1 MTTPTP
7 LYPLLVVRSILG
19 LLAVGVL
26 LLAVAVAQ
34 VGPEWLD
41 RAGGVAVAASYAA
54 LLAMRTGGRPLVFGI
69 AALVFGATGAL
80 VAELGPASGVVHD
93 AGVILTTGGAVGMA
107 VLTAVLAV
115 MLTTPAVRAL
125 RAAGEV
131 LVAFAIAGVGSLAV
145 IAFRPRLDV
154 DRLDYAA
161 LALAFGLGFVLVF
174 RLGAGWHGLGRRGLL
189 VVLGG
194 SAVLAVSVAYAELL
208 RHYGTPQLVDAI
220 DSSVRWTRDTI
231 GAVPRPLQV
240 LVGVPALLWGCHMRA
255 RRRQGWWVCVFG
267 CAATGS
273 VATTLANPGTTW
285 LEAGLIPL
293 YSLVL
298 GLAFGYLAIRVDLAL
313 TGQRGSR
320 ARAVERERAV
330 RPEPSRLQ
338 PLL

>member
-1 MTTPTP
+1 MTTPKP
-7 LYPLLVVRSILG
+7 LYPLLVVRSILA
-19 LLAVGVL
+19 LLGVGIVL
-26 LLAVAVAQ
+26 LGVAVAD
-34 VGPEWLD
+34 VGPAWLD
-41 RAGGVAVAASYAA
+41 RTGGVAVASAYAA
-54 LLAMRTGGRPLVFGI
+54 LLAMRTGGRPLVFGVG
-69 AALVFGATGAL
+69 AVVMGATGGL
-80 VAELGPASGVVHD
+80 LAELGPSRGLAHD
-93 AGVILTTGGAVGMA
+93 AAVILTAGGAVGTA

-125 RAAGEV
+125 RAAVEV
-131 LVAFAIAGVGSLAV
+131 LVAFAIAAVGSLAV
-145 IAFRPRLDV
+145 ISFRPQIDDARF
-154 DRLDYAA
+154 DYAT

-194 SAVLAVSVAYAELL
+194 SAVLAVTVAYAELL
-208 RHYGTPQLVDAI
+208 RHYGTPELVDAI
-220 DSSVRWTRDTI
+220 DRSVRWTRDTI

-285 LEAGLIPL
+285 LEAGLIPV

-298 GLAFGYLAIRVDLAL
+298 GLALGYLVIRADLAL

-320 ARAVERERAV
+320 ARAVERAHAV

>member
-1 MTTPTP
+1 MTTPKP

-19 LLAVGVL
+19 LLAVGVV

-34 VGPEWLD
+34 VGPDWLD

-69 AALVFGATGAL
+69 AALVFGVTGAL

-93 AGVILTTGGAVGMA
+93 TGVILTTGGAVGMA

-285 LEAGLIPL
+285 LEAGLIPV

-298 GLAFGYLAIRVDLAL
+298 GLVLGYLVIRIDLAL

-320 ARAVERERAV
+320 ARAVERAHAV

>member
-1 MTTPTP
+1 MTTPKP

-19 LLAVGVL
+19 LLAIGVVL
-26 LLAVAVAQ
+26 LGVAVAE
-34 VGPEWLD
+34 VGPAWLD
-41 RAGGVAVAASYAA
+41 RAGGVAVATAYAA

-69 AALVFGATGAL
+69 AALAFGVTGAL
-80 VAELGPASGVVHD
+80 LAELGPTTGLWQEVAEL
-93 AGVILTTGGAVGMA
+93 LTTAGAVGTA

-115 MLTTPAVRAL
+115 MLTTPAASVL

-145 IAFRPRLDV
+145 VSFRPHLDV
-154 DRLDYAA
+154 ERFDYAA
-161 LALAFGLGFVLVF
+161 LALAFALGFVLVF

-194 SAVLAVSVAYAELL
+194 SAVLAVSIAYAELL
-208 RHYGTPQLVDAI
+208 RHYGTPELVDAI
-220 DSSVRWTRDTI
+220 DRSVRWTRDTI

-298 GLAFGYLAIRVDLAL
+298 GLVLGYLVIRVDLAL

-320 ARAVERERAV
+320 ARAVEREKAV

>member
-1 MTTPTP
+1 MTTPQP
-7 LYPLLVVRSILG
+7 LYPLLVVRSILAV
-19 LLAVGVL
+19 LAVGVVL
-26 LLAVAVAQ
+26 LALAVAG
-34 VGPEWLD
+34 VGPAWLD
-41 RAGGVAVAASYAA
+41 RAGGVAVASADAG

-69 AALVFGATGAL
+69 GGVAFGATASL
-80 VAELGPASGVVHD
+80 LAELGPSSGLAHE
-93 AGVILTTGGAVGMA
+93 AAVIMTTGGAVGTA

-115 MLTTPAVRAL
+115 MLTTPAVRTLRSAL
-125 RAAGEV
+125 EV

-145 IAFRPRLDV
+145 IAFRPQLDEE
-154 DRLDYAA
+154 RFAYATLA
-161 LALAFGLGFVLVF
+161 LALGLGFVLVF

-194 SAVLAVSVAYAELL
+194 SAALAVSVAYAELL
-208 RHYGTPQLVDAI
+208 RHYGTPELVDAI
-220 DSSVRWTRDTI
+220 DRSVRWTRDTI

-273 VATTLANPGTTW
+273 VATTLTNPHTTW

-298 GLAFGYLAIRVDLAL
+298 GIALGYLVIRVDLAL

-320 ARAVERERAV
+320 ARAVERTRAV

>member
-1 MTTPTP
+1 VTTPKP
-7 LYPLLVVRSILG
+7 LYPLLVVRSIL
-19 LLAVGVL
+19 AVLVVGIVL
-26 LLAVAVAQ
+26 LGVAVAE
-34 VGPEWLD
+34 VGPAWLD
-41 RAGGVAVAASYAA
+41 RAGGVAVASSYAA
-54 LLAMRTGGRPLVFGI
+54 LLAMRTGGRPLVFGS
-69 AALVFGATGAL
+69 AALVVGAAGAL
-80 VAELGPASGVVHD
+80 LAELGPGKGLAHHAAVV
-93 AGVILTTGGAVGMA
+93 LTTGGAVGTA

-125 RAAGEV
+125 RAAVEV

-154 DRLDYAA
+154 DRFAYAA
-161 LALAFGLGFVLVF
+161 LALAFALGFVLVF

-194 SAVLAVSVAYAELL
+194 SAALAVSVAYAELL
-208 RHYGTPQLVDAI
+208 RHYGTPELVDAI
-220 DSSVRWTRDTI
+220 DRSVRWTRDTI

-273 VATTLANPGTTW
+273 VATTLANPRTTW

-298 GLAFGYLAIRVDLAL
+298 GLVLGYLVIRIDLAL

-320 ARAVERERAV
+320 ARAVERAHAV